1 MTAQTLSP
9 TRLRL
14 PAILLVFSLL
24 GFMAVIAVTLTIVL
38 PSFPKGLDPATPQ
51 QLTQFQFEYILGQ
64 ALILLAVMPSISGI
78 ALLANTLKETHARR
92 WAWIA
97 FASALATIGLYAVI
111 VSIRLSVL
119 GGFTEPTLVENNAWQ
134 WSSWAFTEL
143 ADPATAFTTLIACIA
158 LFFSGILKRTGLIVG
173 LLSAVLLILA
183 IVAEYIPAVYIFLW
197 VPLGVALLRRK

>member
-1 MTAQTLSP
+1 MTTQTLSP

-24 GFMAVIAVTLTIVL
+24 GFMAVIAVTLLIVL
-38 PSFPKGLDPATPQ
+38 PSFPEGLDPATPQ

-64 ALILLAVMPSISGI
+64 ALILLAVVPSISGI
-78 ALLANTLKETHARR
+78 ALLANTLKKTNARR

-97 FASALATIGLYAVI
+97 LASALATVGLYAAIVI
-111 VSIRLSVL
+111 IRLSVL
-119 GGFTEPTLVENNAWQ
+119 GSFTEPTLAENNAWQ
-134 WSSWAFTEL
+134 WSTWAFAEL
-143 ADPATAFTTLIACIA
+143 ADPATAFTTLVVCLA

-173 LLSAVLLILA
+173 ILSAGVLILA
-183 IVAEYIPAVYIFLW
+183 IVAGYIPVVYIFLW